1 MQVIQHYMWYQMRKD
16 QCPSWH
22 ANMSEALLR
31 HRGIFGARLSR
42 LVSGDLNTAF
52 VSNYMVDLPWMLSA
66 MPCLLGAAQRNG
78 ESADM

>member
-1 MQVIQHYMWYQMRKD
+1 MHTHHGTPVLIF
-16 QCPSWH
+16 
-22 ANMSEALLR
+22 LL

-42 LVSGDLNTAF
+42 LVSGDLKTAF

-66 MPCLLGAAQRNG
+66 MPCLLGAARRNGLIIAHG